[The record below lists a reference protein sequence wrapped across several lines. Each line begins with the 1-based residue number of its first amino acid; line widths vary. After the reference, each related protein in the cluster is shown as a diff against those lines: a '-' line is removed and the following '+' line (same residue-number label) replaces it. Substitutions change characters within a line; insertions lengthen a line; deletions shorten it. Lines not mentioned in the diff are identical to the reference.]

1 MIAISFWKKRLF
13 LNEYIVHTSA
23 MVKDEHKTS
32 VFPDSF
38 IKEII
43 SLMLLFFDL
52 FVCDS
57 SAFLI
62 FQNVFPWH

>member
-1 MIAISFWKKRLF
+1 
-13 LNEYIVHTSA
+13 

-32 VFPDSF
+32 VFPDTF
-38 IKEII
+38 IMEII

-62 FQNVFPWH
+62 FQNVFP